1 MAKSYKPIDPSK
13 LRTYSARERAH
24 RSEVERFARLTE
36 PGASA
41 RELLDSMP
49 AFLGVESLRRV
60 VAATMAARRAGR
72 PVVWAMGAH
81 VIKVGCSP
89 IVIDL
94 IRRDVITGV
103 TFNGA
108 GAIHDVEIATLGA
121 TSEDVAAN
129 IRDGMFGM
137 VRETAEIFDE
147 ILLLAERNELGLGA
161 AVGRWLLERRPA
173 NMRHSILAAAAEKG
187 IPATVHVAVGTD
199 TVHMLDRGDGAA
211 VGRASMRDFR
221 IVCDV
226 VADMAAARGT
236 QAGGVWYNIGS
247 AVVLPEV
254 FLKAVS
260 VARNLGADLDAM
272 VTVNLDML
280 RHYRPQMNVV
290 RRPVEA
296 GNGHDIAGHHEIMLP
311 LIRQALIESAAGASE

>member
-1 MAKSYKPIDPSK
+1 MAKAYKPIDPSK
-13 LRTYSARERAH
+13 LRTYSAHERAH
-24 RSEVERFARLTE
+24 RSEVGRFAKLPAR
-36 PGASA
+36 GASA
-41 RELLDSMP
+41 RELLDALP
-49 AFLGVESLRRV
+49 AFLGAESLRRAV
-60 VAATMAARRAGR
+60 TATIAARRAGR

-81 VIKVGCSP
+81 VIKVGCAP

-94 IRRDVITGV
+94 IRRDIVNGIA
-103 TFNGA
+103 FNGA
-108 GAIHDVEIATLGA
+108 GAIHDVEVATLGA

-137 VRETAEIFDE
+137 VRETAGIFDE
-147 ILLLAERNELGLGA
+147 ILASASRSEAGLGA
-161 AVGRWLLERRPA
+161 AVGSWLLEKRPA
-173 NMRHSILAAAAEKG
+173 NVAQSILAAAAEKG
-187 IPATVHVAVGTD
+187 IPATVHVAIGTD
-199 TVHMLDRGDGAA
+199 TVHMLDGSDGAA
-211 VGRASMRDFR
+211 VGRASLHDFR
-221 IVCDV
+221 LICDV
-226 VADMAAARGT
+226 VADMAAEKAT

-260 VARNLGADLDAM
+260 VARNLGADLDPM

-290 RRPVEA
+290 RRPVAE

-311 LIRQALIESAAGASE
+311 LLRQALLEFGSAE